1 MRRIVTLILALAVTA
16 CSNTHGQPLEFPGN
30 EPAPAF
36 FVERHDGDG
45 RDLASTIA
53 GAMRSRGMDATSG
66 TPDLRPADV
75 DFLVTYE
82 DRWNWDLRMYLTG
95 LRIEVR
101 DPTSNRIVAFGY
113 SFQDSLAALGKDQLD
128 VVNRALDEMLPAR

>member
-1 MRRIVTLILALAVTA
+1 MRPLVTLLLALAVTA
-16 CSNTHGQPLEFPGN
+16 CSNTHGQPLELLGT
-30 EPAPAF
+30 EPTPAF

-66 TPDLRPADV
+66 TADLRPADI
-75 DFLVTYE
+75 DFVVTYE
-82 DRWNWDLRMYLTG
+82 DRWSWDIRMYLTG

-101 DPTSNRIVAFGY
+101 DPATNRIVAFGY
-113 SFQDSLAALGKDQLD
+113 SFQDSLAALGKNQLD